1 VRHVLR
7 AGPTRILDDRDLQDV
22 TRLLDADPV
31 SGAFVASRIESAG
44 LDPWRLGAEV
54 WGYRADGDLS
64 AICYSGANL
73 VPVGVGDMEAR
84 AFADRARR
92 QGRRCSSIFGDAGG
106 VLGLWKALEPT
117 WGRAREV
124 RRVQP
129 LLATDRASRAAAD
142 PLVRLVGPD
151 ELEVLLPACVA
162 MFTEEVGISPVVGD
176 GGVLY
181 RARVAEL
188 VGAGRAFARIEDG
201 EVVFKAEVG
210 AVSRRVCQIQGVW
223 TRPDLRGRGIGRAGT
238 AAVVD
243 VCLRDIAPVVS
254 LYVNE
259 FNHPARRVY
268 DDVGFT
274 QVGTFA
280 SVLF

>member
-1 VRHVLR
+1 VLR
-7 AGPTRILDDRDLQDV
+7 TASTRILDDRDLADV

-31 SGAFVASRIESAG
+31 GGAFVASRIESAG

-54 WGYRADGDLS
+54 WGYRADGELS
-64 AICYSGANL
+64 ALCYSGANL
-73 VPVGVGDMEAR
+73 VPVAVGEIEAR
-84 AFADRARR
+84 AFAERARR

-106 VLGLWKALEPT
+106 VLGLWKALEAT
-117 WGRAREV
+117 WGLAREV

-129 LLATDRASRAAAD
+129 LLATDRPPLIPAD
-142 PLVRLVGPD
+142 PLVRPVRPQ
-151 ELEVLLPACVA
+151 EVEILLPACVA
-162 MFTEEVGISPVVGD
+162 MFTEEVGISPIAGD
-176 GGVLY
+176 GGALY

-210 AVSRRVCQIQGVW
+210 AVSRRACQIQGVW
-223 TRPDLRGRGIGRAGT
+223 TRPDLRGRGLGRAGT
-238 AAVVD
+238 AAIVQA
-243 VCLRDIAPVVS
+243 CLRGIAPVVS

-259 FNHPARRVY
+259 FNHAARRVY
-268 DDVGFT
+268 DEVGFT